1 MNDPTYVEAA
11 RFIAQ
16 RMLREGGS
24 SADERLIFAHRL
36 VLAREPDEARL
47 AVLRRA
53 LSRAQN
59 DFASDPVA
67 AAAFIHFGDTPSDA
81 GRPAIELAAYTALAS
96 TLLCM
101 DETVTKQ

>member
-1 MNDPTYVEAA
+1 
-11 RFIAQ
+11 
-16 RMLREGGS
+16 MLREGGS
-24 SADERLIFAHRL
+24 STDERLIFAHRL

-53 LSRAQN
+53 LARALK
-59 DFASDPVA
+59 DFAGDSAA
-67 AAAFIHFGDTPSDA
+67 AAAFIRFGDTPSDA
-81 GRPAIELAAYTALAS
+81 GFPPAELAAYTALAG